1 MASLKLNLAPGD
13 ARRLLFFSLLFLG
26 SGAAGLIYQIAWER
40 LLELYFGVTLTAIT
54 LIVAAYMAGLGL
66 GSLYGGRVAGKQINA
81 LLLYGLLELG
91 IGLFGFFS
99 PALILKVGQA
109 TAGSPYWLV
118 FVLSFLLLLV
128 PTFLMGM
135 TLPLLS
141 QAFIHRVETSG
152 QIIGILYGINT
163 IGAAVGTLAA
173 GYLLI
178 GAFGLDGS
186 INFAF
191 ALNAVIG
198 LLAALA
204 SRQKAIPTTQLL
216 KTISEKYA
224 PGGVPREAS
233 PKGGAAEDNSESNFK
248 QTEEQQKPDPTWG
261 YLRILSAS
269 FLVGFIGL
277 GYEMLWIRVLS
288 IVNKNTVY
296 NFPSILF
303 VFLLGLAAGG
313 YVWGRQAD
321 RSFRIERLFWR
332 VEIGVGLVAAL
343 TFFIFWSS
351 LSQNWAFNWL
361 GDFWQMQKPLPPL
374 VEVDGAFVFSRRAL
388 LNSLAHYFLPI
399 LILVLPSSFLMG
411 GGLPVLDRIAI
422 YNPEVAGRRIG
433 DIHLANITGSV
444 FGSLAISFVLLPS
457 IGSEWTLK
465 VLVLLSFVFPLLFMK
480 RGVEQKSQLRARAY
494 STALIV
500 SAGALLLLLPGQGQ
514 FYARLFETGTG
525 KETLVDESGETI
537 LALTL
542 NAETNQPDWLWIS
555 GETNSF
561 YPTDGTYESRA
572 LTCAGASH
580 PKRILVIGMGGGITA
595 HFFQSIP
602 GIEKVVIVE
611 LMDELDNFLYENV
624 RFNQETIDS
633 PLVEYIVDD
642 GRRYL
647 HANPGEQFDLIYA
660 DPLRWY
666 SSGHNN
672 LYSYEAMQLYKAH
685 LVEGGVFCAY
695 VDQPNVIPKT
705 INGVFPHID
714 QFRFRT
720 VVASASP
727 ILYDLAYMQTL
738 VSNYTAVAGKYID
751 AKTAETIQ
759 PRNLLAQFSR
769 SHEQVVVEEKD
780 FDLLTDTNPWLEYYL
795 FNMPQRRPVWPKGD
809 ARQEFTQ
816 RIVQCDSECQ
826 ANFPAQTDQE
836 TEEQP

>member
-1 MASLKLNLAPGD
+1 MTSLKLNLAPSDG
-13 ARRLLFFSLLFLG
+13 RRLIFFSILFLG
-26 SGAAGLIYQIAWER
+26 SGAAGLIYQIVWER

-66 GSLYGGRVAGKQINA
+66 GSMYGGRIAVKQKKA

-91 IGLFGFFS
+91 IGIFGFFS
-99 PALILKVGQA
+99 PTLILNIGQA

-118 FVLSFLLLLV
+118 FILSFLLLLI

-173 GYLLI
+173 GYILI
-178 GAFGLDGS
+178 GAFGFDGS

-191 ALNAVIG
+191 GLNSIIG
-198 LLAALA
+198 LLAVLA
-204 SRQKAIPTTQLL
+204 SRKKAKSTPEFKEQVE
-216 KTISEKYA
+216 SQ
-224 PGGVPREAS
+224 
-233 PKGGAAEDNSESNFK
+233 PKL
-248 QTEEQQKPDPTWG
+248 DPKWG
-261 YLRILSAS
+261 FVRILSAS

-288 IVNKNTVY
+288 IINKNTVY

-303 VFLLGLAAGG
+303 VFLVGLSVGG

-321 RSFRIERLFWR
+321 RSSRIERLFWR

-343 TFFIFWSS
+343 TFFIFWIS
-351 LSQNWAFNWL
+351 LNQNWAFNWM
-361 GDFWQMQKPLPPL
+361 GDFWQMQKPLPPM
-374 VEVDGAFVFSRRAL
+374 VDVDGTLVFSRRAL

-411 GGLPVLDRIAI
+411 GGLPILDRIAI
-422 YNPEVAGRRIG
+422 NSPEVAGRRIG
-433 DIHLANITGSV
+433 DIHLANIIGSV
-444 FGSLAISFVLLPS
+444 FGSLTISFLLLPT
-457 IGSEWTLK
+457 IGSELTLK

-480 RGVEQKSQLRARAY
+480 RAFEQSTQPRGLAY
-494 STALIV
+494 SAFLIV
-500 SAGALLLLLPGQGQ
+500 AAGILLLLIPGKGQ
-514 FYARLFETGTG
+514 FYAQLFETGTG
-525 KETLVDESGETI
+525 KETLVNEAGDTV

-542 NAETNQPDWLWIS
+542 NAESDRPDWLWIS

-572 LTCAGASH
+572 LLCAGASH
-580 PKRILVIGMGGGITA
+580 PRRILVIGMGGGITA
-595 HFFQSIP
+595 HFFQNIP
-602 GIEKVVIVE
+602 GIERVVIVE
-611 LMDELDNFLYENV
+611 LMDELGSFLYENV
-624 RFNQETIDS
+624 PFNRETIDN
-633 PLVEYIVDD
+633 PLVKYIVDD

-647 HANPGEQFDLIYA
+647 HANPGEKFDLIYA

-672 LYSYEAMQLYKAH
+672 LYSFEAMQLYREH
-685 LVEGGVFCAY
+685 LSEDGVFCAY

-705 INGVFPHID
+705 ITGVFPQVD

-720 VVASASP
+720 VVASAHP
-727 ILYDLAYMQTL
+727 IRYDLPYMETL
-738 VSNYTAVAGKYID
+738 AANYMEVAQEFTNT
-751 AKTAETIQ
+751 KTAETIQ

-769 SHEQVVVEEKD
+769 SQEQVLTDERN
-780 FDLLTDTNPWLEYYL
+780 FHLLTDTTPWLEYYL
-795 FNMPQRRPVWPKGD
+795 FNMPQRKPVWPKGD
-809 ARQEFTQ
+809 TRQKFID
-816 RIVQCDSECQ
+816 RIMECDSECQ
-826 ANFPAQTDQE
+826 ATFFSPATQE

>member
-1 MASLKLNLAPGD
+1 MSSLKLNLAPGD
-13 ARRLLFFSLLFLG
+13 ARRLVFFSILFLG
-26 SGAAGLIYQIAWER
+26 SGAAGLIYQIVWAR

-66 GSLYGGRVAGKQINA
+66 GSLYGGRVAEKQPNA

-99 PALILKVGQA
+99 PALILNIGQA

-118 FVLSFLLLLV
+118 FVLSFLLLLI

-141 QAFIHRVETSG
+141 QAFIYRVETSG

-163 IGAAVGTLAA
+163 IGAAAGTLAA
-173 GYLLI
+173 GYFLI
-178 GAFGLDGS
+178 GAFGFDGS

-191 ALNAVIG
+191 ALNAIIG
-198 LLAALA
+198 LFAVLA
-204 SRQKAIPTTQLL
+204 SMQRAKATPQF
-216 KTISEKYA
+216 
-224 PGGVPREAS
+224 REEAETPQMLE
-233 PKGGAAEDNSESNFK
+233 PK
-248 QTEEQQKPDPTWG
+248 WG
-261 YLRILSAS
+261 YVRILSAS

-303 VFLLGLAAGG
+303 VFLVGLALGG

-321 RSFRIERLFWR
+321 RSSRIEHLFWR
-332 VEIGVGLVAAL
+332 LEVGVGLVAAL
-343 TFFIFWSS
+343 TFFLFWLS
-351 LSQNWAFNWL
+351 LNQYWGLNWM
-361 GDFWQMQKPLPPL
+361 GDFWQMQKPLPPM
-374 VEVDGAFVFSRRAL
+374 VDVNGASVFSRRAL
-388 LNSLAHYFLPI
+388 LNNVAHYFLPI
-399 LILVLPSSFLMG
+399 LVLVLPSSFLMG
-411 GGLPVLDRIAI
+411 GGLPILDRIAI
-422 YNPEVAGRRIG
+422 HSPEVAGRRIG
-433 DIHLANITGSV
+433 DIHLANIIGSV
-444 FGSLAISFVLLPS
+444 FGSLTISFLLLPS

-480 RGVEQKSQLRARAY
+480 RAAGQAIQPRALTF
-494 STALIV
+494 STFLIV
-500 SAGALLLLLPGQGQ
+500 AAGAQLFLLPGKGQ
-514 FYARLFETGTG
+514 FYVQLFETGTG
-525 KETLVDESGETI
+525 RETLVHESGDTV

-595 HFFQSIP
+595 HFFQTIP
-602 GIEKVVIVE
+602 GIEKVVIIE
-611 LMDELDNFLYENV
+611 LMDELGNFLYENV
-624 RFNQETIDS
+624 PFNRETMDN
-633 PLVEYIVDD
+633 PLVEYVVDD

-647 HANPGEQFDLIYA
+647 HANPEETFDLIYA

-666 SSGHNN
+666 SAGHNN
-672 LYSYEAMQLYKAH
+672 LYSLEAMQLYQKH
-685 LVEGGVFCAY
+685 LSENGVFCAY

-705 INGVFPHID
+705 IHSAFPHID

-727 ILYDLAYMQTL
+727 LRYDLAYMHTL
-738 VSNYTAVAGKYID
+738 AANYTVVAAQYIN
-751 AKTAETIQ
+751 AETAETIQ
-759 PRNLLAQFSR
+759 PRHLLSQFSR
-769 SHEQVVVEEKD
+769 SHEQVLKDEKD
-780 FDLLTDTNPWLEYYL
+780 FSLLTDTDPWLEYYL

-809 ARQEFTQ
+809 SRQRFIE
-816 RIVQCDSECQ
+816 RIIECDSDCL
-826 ANFPAQTDQE
+826 ASFSAQTGQE

>member
-1 MASLKLNLAPGD
+1 MTSLKLNLAPSD
-13 ARRLLFFSLLFLG
+13 ARRLIFFSILFLG
-26 SGAAGLIYQIAWER
+26 SGAAGLIYQIVWER

-66 GSLYGGRVAGKQINA
+66 GSLYGGRIAEKQKHA

-91 IGLFGFFS
+91 IGIFGFFS
-99 PALILKVGQA
+99 PTLILNIGQA

-118 FVLSFLLLLV
+118 FILSFLLLLI

-173 GYLLI
+173 GFILI
-178 GAFGLDGS
+178 GAFGFDGS

-191 ALNAVIG
+191 ALNSVIG
-198 LLAALA
+198 LLAVLA
-204 SRQKAIPTTQLL
+204 SRRKVETF
-216 KTISEKYA
+216 SA
-224 PGGVPREAS
+224 PEGKSAL
-233 PKGGAAEDNSESNFK
+233 
-248 QTEEQQKPDPTWG
+248 QQKFDSRWG

-296 NFPSILF
+296 SFPSILF
-303 VFLLGLAAGG
+303 VFLVGLSVGG

-321 RSFRIERLFWR
+321 RSPRIERLFWK
-332 VEIGVGLVAAL
+332 VEIGVGLIASL
-343 TFFIFWSS
+343 TFFLFWLS
-351 LSQNWAFNWL
+351 LRQNWSFNWL
-361 GDFWQMQKPLPPL
+361 GDFWQMQKPLPPM
-374 VEVDGAFVFSRRAL
+374 VDVDGSLVFSRRVL

-399 LILVLPSSFLMG
+399 LVLVLPSSFLMG
-411 GGLPVLDRIAI
+411 GGLPILDRIAI
-422 YNPEVAGRRIG
+422 NSPEVAGRRIG
-433 DIHLANITGSV
+433 DIHLANIIGSV
-444 FGSLAISFVLLPS
+444 FGSLTISFLLLPT
-457 IGSEWTLK
+457 IGSELTLK
-465 VLVLLSFVFPLLFMK
+465 VLVLLSFVFPLLFLK
-480 RGVEQKSQLRARAY
+480 QAFEQRSQPRAIAY
-494 STALIV
+494 STFLIAA
-500 SAGALLLLLPGQGQ
+500 SGLLLFVTPGKGQ
-514 FYARLFETGTG
+514 FYTQLFETGTG
-525 KETLVDESGETI
+525 KETLVNESGDTV

-542 NAETNQPDWLWIS
+542 DAGSNQPDWLWIS

-572 LTCAGASH
+572 LLCAGASH
-580 PKRILVIGMGGGITA
+580 PSRILVIGMGGGITA

-611 LMDELDNFLYENV
+611 LMDELGSFLYENV
-624 RFNQETIDS
+624 GFNQITIDN

-647 HANPGEQFDLIYA
+647 HANPEEKFDLIYA

-666 SSGHNN
+666 SAGHNN
-672 LYSYEAMQLYKAH
+672 LYSFEAMQLYQAH
-685 LVEGGVFCAY
+685 LSDNGVFCAY

-705 INGVFPHID
+705 ITGVFPHVD

-720 VVASASP
+720 VVASDHP
-727 ILYDLAYMQTL
+727 IIYDLVYMQTL
-738 VSNYTAVAGKYID
+738 ATNYAAVADKYIN
-751 AKTAETIQ
+751 AETAETIQ
-759 PRNLLAQFSR
+759 PSKLLAQFSR
-769 SHEQVVVEEKD
+769 SHEQVLSDEKS
-780 FDLLTDTNPWLEYYL
+780 FHFLTDTNPWLEYYL
-795 FNMPQRRPVWPKGD
+795 FNMPQRSPVWPKGD
-809 ARQEFTQ
+809 TRQKFID
-816 RIVQCDSECQ
+816 RIIQCDSACQ
-826 ANFPAQTDQE
+826 ATFINQTNQE